1 MSLVGS
7 LRGVQAN
14 PEPCNSN
21 SNSKM
26 RLQVAGRR
34 GQGVLALFHRGVL
47 HHNGQCKDQYSTVSV
62 AAAAVHA
69 GYCCSSF

>member
-21 SNSKM
+21 SNSNSKTGT
-26 RLQVAGRR
+26 LV
-34 GQGVLALFHRGVL
+34 QGL
-47 HHNGQCKDQYSTVSV
+47 NYSVQINKHSHIIAT
-62 AAAAVHA
+62 
-69 GYCCSSF
+69 FQ